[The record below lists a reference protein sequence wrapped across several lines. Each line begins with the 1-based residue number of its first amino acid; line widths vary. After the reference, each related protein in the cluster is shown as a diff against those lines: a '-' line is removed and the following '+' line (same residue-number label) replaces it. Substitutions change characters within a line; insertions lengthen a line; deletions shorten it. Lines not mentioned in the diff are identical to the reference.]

1 MATVFGAQ
9 ITRNALPIFEFDLSN
24 LASRAAI
31 EIDNLI
37 LGQSKEQDS
46 IKTLAKRLKESI
58 HEPCRGS
65 ECKSLVNP
73 TAVTI
78 MGRAIN
84 KGSTTKISS
93 VDEIIKQ
100 AQQITEALNKSTSS
114 SDKQQLEAIRT
125 FCVALSISAA
135 SHRVSTVDRRPKHPF
150 RK

>member
-1 MATVFGAQ
+1 MATLSGAVASL
-9 ITRNALPIFEFDLSN
+9 NALPMFEFDLSS

-37 LGQSKEQDS
+37 LGQSKEQNS
-46 IKTLAKRLKESI
+46 IKKLAKKLKESI
-58 HEPCRGS
+58 HDSYSGAECRF
-65 ECKSLVNP
+65 LTNP

-84 KGSTTKISS
+84 KGAPNKISS

-100 AQQITEALNKSTSS
+100 AQLITDILNKPMSS
-114 SDKQQLEAIRT
+114 SDRPQLEEIRS
-125 FCVALSISAA
+125 FCIALSISAA
-135 SHRVSTVDRRPKHPF
+135 SHRVSAVDKRPKHPF